1 MANLY
6 DILGV
11 QKNASQ
17 DDIKKAYK
25 KLAIQ
30 NHPDKGGDEKKFQ
43 EISNAYDI
51 LGDQKK
57 RQDYDNGG
65 QQFRGRPNHED
76 IFAQMFGHKM
86 NGMNNK
92 NQKKQHSC
100 SDINRNYKISLKDA
114 YTGTIKNLKIKL
126 KAYHF
131 DKIKE
136 CNDCNGMGRIKN
148 IQNMGIFTQIF
159 EAPCNKCKTTGF
171 IESNDVNYY
180 HLL

>member
-43 EISNAYDI
+43 EISNAYDV

-92 NQKKQHSC
+92 NQKFNKGN
-100 SDINRNYKISLKDA
+100 INVMKSVINLETYLQNNRW
-114 YTGTIKNLKIKL
+114 TKN
-126 KAYHF
+126 
-131 DKIKE
+131 
-136 CNDCNGMGRIKN
+136 
-148 IQNMGIFTQIF
+148 GI
-159 EAPCNKCKTTGF
+159 
-171 IESNDVNYY
+171 
-180 HLL
+180 